1 MLGLDFGT
9 TNSAIA
15 LAAPGA
21 APRLA
26 TFGAE
31 PTLRSV
37 LHVDP
42 EEPGDDGLPPR
53 ITAGP
58 EAIRTWVETGGRGR
72 LIQSIKAH
80 LASRL
85 FTTTSLFGRHYR
97 LDELIAVLLRV
108 LRLAAEEQL
117 GADPAG
123 TVVVGRPVRF
133 AGGRAPDDDAFAL
146 GRLEAALRRA
156 GFERVVFE
164 LEPVAAA
171 YGYQLRLDHEELVLI
186 GDFGGGTS
194 DFTLVRLG
202 PDGSAVLG
210 VDGVAV
216 AGDAFDAR
224 LIRHVAAPGLGL
236 GSERRTAF
244 GQVLPVPLWLYD
256 RVERWEQLSFLK
268 SRETSELLRRL
279 AHEALEPEKIAA
291 LVHLV
296 EDDLGFALHGAVER
310 AKRTLSAS
318 DAAEF
323 RFADGV
329 IELARTV
336 SRPAFEGWIVPE
348 VDAIAACVDG
358 LLAASGLARGDV
370 ATVFLTGGSSF
381 VPAVRRVFADRFGE
395 QRLRGGEELTTVAT
409 GLALRARAIASEL
422 EPD

>member
-1 MLGLDFGT
+1 VLGLDFGT

-15 LAAPGA
+15 IAPPGS

-26 TFGAE
+26 IFGDD
-31 PTLRSV
+31 PMLRSV

-58 EAIRTWVETGGRGR
+58 AAIRSWVETGGRGR

-97 LDELIAVLLRV
+97 LEDLIAVILRA
-108 LRLAAEEQL
+108 LPGAAEKQL
-117 GADPAG
+117 GAAADAA
-123 TVVVGRPVRF
+123 VVVGRPVRF
-133 AGGRAPDDDAFAL
+133 AGARAPDDDAFAI
-146 GRLEAALRRA
+146 GRLEAALRQA
-156 GFERVVFE
+156 GFARVAFE

-171 YGYQLRLDHEELVLI
+171 YGYQQRLDHEELVLI

-202 PDGSAVLG
+202 PGGSAILG

-244 GQVLPVPLWLYD
+244 GQVLPVPTWLYD

-268 SRETSELLRRL
+268 SRETSELLRKL
-279 AHEALEPEKIAA
+279 QHEALEPGKIAA

-296 EDDLGFALHGAVER
+296 EDDLGFALHGAIER
-310 AKRTLSAS
+310 AKRALSAS
-318 DAAEF
+318 AAAVF
-323 RFADGV
+323 RFTDGG
-329 IELARTV
+329 IDLAGDV
-336 SRPAFEGWIVPE
+336 SRGDFERWIGSE
-348 VDAIAACVDG
+348 VDAISACVDG
-358 LLAASGLARGDV
+358 LLSASGLAPGDV

-381 VPAVRRVFADRFGE
+381 VPAVRRIFADRFGAG
-395 QRLRGGEELTTVAT
+395 RLRGGEELTTVAT
-409 GLALRARAIASEL
+409 GLALRARAL
-422 EPD
+422 G

>member
-1 MLGLDFGT
+1 VLGLDFGT

-15 LAAPGA
+15 IAVPGST
-21 APRLA
+21 PRLA
-26 TFGAE
+26 TFGDD

-58 EAIRTWVETGGRGR
+58 AAIRSWVETGGRGR
-72 LIQSIKAH
+72 PIQSIKAH

-97 LDELIAVLLRV
+97 LEDLIAVLLCA
-108 LRLAAEEQL
+108 LRCAAVEQL

-133 AGGRAPDDDAFAL
+133 AGAHTADDDAFAI

-156 GFERVVFE
+156 GFARVVFE

-171 YGYQLRLDHEELVLI
+171 YGYQQRLDHEELVLI

-194 DFTLVRLG
+194 DFTLVRLD
-202 PDGSAVLG
+202 PFGSTILD
-210 VDGVAV
+210 VDGVAL

-224 LIRHVAAPGLGL
+224 LIRRVAAPGLGL
-236 GSERRTAF
+236 GSERRTPF
-244 GQVLPVPLWLYD
+244 GQVLPVPMWLYD

-268 SRETSELLRRL
+268 SRETSELLRKL
-279 AHEALEPEKIAA
+279 EHEALEPEKIAA

-310 AKRTLSAS
+310 AKRVLSAS

-323 RFADGV
+323 RFTDGS
-329 IELARTV
+329 IHLAAAV
-336 SRPAFEGWIVPE
+336 SRSGFERWIATE
-348 VDAIAACVDG
+348 IDAIAACVDA
-358 LLAASGLARGDV
+358 LLSASGLVAADV

-381 VPAVRRVFADRFGE
+381 VPAVRRIFADRFGAG
-395 QRLRGGEELTTVAT
+395 RLRGGEELTTVAT
-409 GLALRARAIASEL
+409 GLALRARALA
-422 EPD
+422 

>member
-1 MLGLDFGT
+1 VLGLDFGT

-15 LAAPGA
+15 IAAPGS

-26 TFGAE
+26 IFGEE

-42 EEPGDDGLPPR
+42 EEPGEDGLPPR

-58 EAIRTWVETGGRGR
+58 AAIRSWVETGGRGR

-97 LDELIAVLLRV
+97 LEDLIAVILRA
-108 LRLAAEEQL
+108 LRRAAEEQL
-117 GADPAG
+117 GGDAG
-123 TVVVGRPVRF
+123 MTVVVGRPVRF
-133 AGGRAPDDDAFAL
+133 AGARAAEDDAFAL
-146 GRLEAALRRA
+146 GRLEAALRQA
-156 GFERVVFE
+156 GFARVAFE

-171 YGYQLRLDHEELVLI
+171 YAYQLRLDHEELVLI

-194 DFTLVRLG
+194 DFTLVNLG
-202 PDGSAVLG
+202 PGGSVILG
-210 VDGVAV
+210 VDGVTV

-224 LIRHVAAPGLGL
+224 VIRHVAAPGLGL

-244 GQVLPVPLWLYD
+244 GQVLPVPMWLYD
-256 RVERWEQLSFLK
+256 RVERWERLSFLK
-268 SRETSELLRRL
+268 SRETSELLRKL
-279 AHEALEPEKIAA
+279 QHEALEPEKIAA

-296 EDDLGFALHGAVER
+296 EDDLGFVLHGAVER
-310 AKRTLSAS
+310 AKRGLSAS

-323 RFADGV
+323 RFADGA
-329 IELARTV
+329 IELASTV
-336 SRPAFEGWIVPE
+336 SRGAFEGWIVPQ

-381 VPAVRRVFADRFGE
+381 VSAVRRVFAGRFGE
-395 QRLRGGEELTTVAT
+395 HRLRGGEELTTVAT
-409 GLALRARAIASEL
+409 GLALRARALA
-422 EPD
+422 